1 MNICLFSKEE
11 IEKPL
16 EIKDPRAQHI
26 IKILHKK
33 EGDSFTAGIIG
44 GASGTA
50 VIDSIA
56 EKLSFTFN
64 PESEGKKLHPL
75 VMVIGFP
82 RPIQLKRLLRDMA
95 GLGVMAVHLTGTEL
109 GEKSYMS
116 STMSSPEA
124 ARQMLLEGTV
134 QAGSTF
140 IPEVA
145 VHRNLRSC
153 LEEIKAYYPDFA
165 KAQNKMAL
173 DNVNPAGSLWD
184 FCTREKT
191 VFATM
196 QNPAVAAI
204 GSERGWTDAER
215 SLLQDYG
222 FVRLGMG
229 ERILRTETASTVAAS
244 IILGAMGALC

>member
-1 MNICLFSKEE
+1 
-11 IEKPL
+11 
-16 EIKDPRAQHI
+16 
-26 IKILHKK
+26 
-33 EGDSFTAGIIG
+33 
-44 GASGTA
+44 
-50 VIDSIA
+50 
-56 EKLSFTFN
+56 
-64 PESEGKKLHPL
+64 
-75 VMVIGFP
+75 
-82 RPIQLKRLLRDMA
+82 
-95 GLGVMAVHLTGTEL
+95 MAVHLTGTEL

-124 ARQMLLEGTV
+124 ARQMLLDGTV

-145 VHRNLRSC
+145 VHKNLRSC
-153 LEEIKAYYPDFA
+153 LAEIKASYPDFA

-184 FCTREKT
+184 FCTGEKT
-191 VFATM
+191 AFATM

>member
-44 GASGTA
+44 VASGTA
-50 VIDSIA
+50 VIDSIS
-56 EKLSFTFN
+56 EKLSFTFT

-116 STMSSPEA
+116 
-124 ARQMLLEGTV
+124 
-134 QAGSTF
+134 
-140 IPEVA
+140 
-145 VHRNLRSC
+145 
-153 LEEIKAYYPDFA
+153 
-165 KAQNKMAL
+165 
-173 DNVNPAGSLWD
+173 
-184 FCTREKT
+184 
-191 VFATM
+191 
-196 QNPAVAAI
+196 
-204 GSERGWTDAER
+204 
-215 SLLQDYG
+215 
-222 FVRLGMG
+222 
-229 ERILRTETASTVAAS
+229 
-244 IILGAMGALC
+244 

>member
-1 MNICLFSKEE
+1 MNICLFSEEE
-11 IEKPL
+11 IGKPL
-16 EIKDPRAQHI
+16 EIKDSRAQHI

-50 VIDSIA
+50 VISSVG
-56 EKLSFTFN
+56 EKLSYVFT

-75 VMVIGFP
+75 VMIIGFP

-95 GLGVMAVHLTGTEL
+95 GLGVSAVHLTGTEL
-109 GEKSYMS
+109 VEKSYMS

-124 ARQMLLEGTV
+124 ARQMLLDGTV

-140 IPEVA
+140 VPEVA
-145 VHRNLRSC
+145 VHKNLRSC
-153 LEEIKAYYPDFA
+153 LETLFDGDAGIA
-165 KAQNKMAL
+165 KADKRMAL

-184 FCTREKT
+184 YCSKGKLA
-191 VFATM
+191 FATG
-196 QNPAVAAI
+196 QEPAFAAI
-204 GSERGWTDAER
+204 GSERGWTDNER
-215 SLLQDYG
+215 AVFEDYG

-244 IILGAMGALC
+244 IILGSMGVLN